1 MEVAAMPGVNE
12 ERVVREFI
20 DLVKIY
26 SPSLQERDVAV
37 VLEAELKRLGLDVVN
52 DGTGEG
58 NTGNLIATLKGD
70 GRGVPI
76 YLSAHMDTVEPGKG
90 ISPVIKSGVIQSD
103 GTTILGA
110 DCKASIAAIF
120 EAIRVVRQ
128 DNIPHGD
135 VEVLIS
141 YGEEKG
147 LMGAKTLDHTR
158 LRAKYGFVAD
168 SSNPP
173 GTIILSAPS
182 QDTISV
188 VFHGRSAHAGL
199 EPEKG
204 IDALRAAALAIT
216 RMPLG
221 RIDDETTANIGLIKG
236 GLGRNSVPDRIEMEG
251 EARSRNNEKLAR
263 QTRAMVEAMESAAAD
278 LEATVDIKISRQ
290 YDTYR
295 FEEDAPIVQ
304 MAKEAAEAA
313 GLKTGFDVSGGGT
326 DGNILNARGVTSL
339 VLGTGMMQPH
349 SVDEEISIADI
360 VGLTRLMVELIRK
373 AAQM

>member
-1 MEVAAMPGVNE
+1 MPGVNE